1 MNFEDAP
8 LMNFRIPITLKTQFN
23 EICKSKRTAMTS
35 EMIRMITGYVRT
47 AIKEDLE
54 FANLKNREDRKEVT
68 KKEDRVERWGSLIKD
83 PITQTWVSEEEYRNH
98 ARI

>member
-1 MNFEDAP
+1 MNFEDVP
-8 LMNFRIPITLKTQFN
+8 LMNFRIPIKLKTHFN

-47 AIKEDLE
+47 TIKEDLE
-54 FANLKNREDRKEVT
+54 FANLKTRENQKGMTKEQ
-68 KKEDRVERWGSLIKD
+68 DRVERWGSLIKD
-83 PITQTWVSEEEYRNH
+83 PITQTWVSEKEYRNH